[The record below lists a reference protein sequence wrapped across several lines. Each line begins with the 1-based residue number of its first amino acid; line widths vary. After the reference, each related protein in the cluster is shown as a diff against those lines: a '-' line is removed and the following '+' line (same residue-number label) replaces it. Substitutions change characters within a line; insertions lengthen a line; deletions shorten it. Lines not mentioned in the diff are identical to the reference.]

1 MKRLMLTLLFGS
13 TLPISVFA
21 CINSYTMELSPDHFD
36 SAEQRIDFYENELK
50 TFQAKHTQPYSVQ
63 VRNDYAVLLILAGQ
77 YQQAI
82 EVLET
87 LEHSNPNLPK
97 TAVNLGTAYELNGN
111 LTQARKWIRVGMQRD
126 PNIHEG
132 SEWIHLNIL
141 NAKHNRANV
150 HWLNQHPLLDLTFG
164 QGYFPK
170 PNHIHQDQITQQQ
183 LQSIFDQT
191 QLQLIER
198 KKFVFGQDPILAR
211 VYYDLANIEQS
222 LRLDH
227 WVNRMSYNIEANELI
242 DFSNALGLQKDA
254 IIEKRIRML
263 SSTRLARM
271 WMQVQDYLTGWLAKD
286 K

>member
-1 MKRLMLTLLFGS
+1 MLTLLFGS
-13 TLPISVFA
+13 TLPVSVFA

-36 SAEQRIDFYENELK
+36 SAQQRIDYYQNELK
-50 TFQAKHTQPYSVQ
+50 AFQAKHVKPYSVQ
-63 VRNDYAVLLILAGQ
+63 VRNDYAVLLILTGQ

-82 EVLET
+82 EVLES
-87 LEHSNPNLPK
+87 LERSNPNLPK
-97 TAVNLGTAYELNGN
+97 TAVNLGTAYELKGD
-111 LTQARKWIRVGMQRD
+111 LTQARKWIHIGMQRD

-141 NAKHNRANV
+141 NAKRNRANV
-150 HWLNQHPLLDLTFG
+150 HWLNQHPLLNLTFG

-170 PNHIHQDQITQQQ
+170 PNHIDQDQITQQQ

-198 KKFVFGQDPILAR
+198 KKFVFGHDPIVAR

-222 LRLDH
+222 LGLDN

-242 DFSNALGLQKDA
+242 DFSSALGLQKDA
-254 IIEKRIRML
+254 TIEKRIRML
-263 SSTRLARM
+263 SSTSLARM
-271 WMQVQDYLTGWLAKD
+271 WMQIQDYLTGWLAKD

>member
-1 MKRLMLTLLFGS
+1 MLTLLFGS
-13 TLPISVFA
+13 TLPVSVFA

-36 SAEQRIDFYENELK
+36 SAQQRIDYYQNELK
-50 TFQAKHTQPYSVQ
+50 AFQAKHVKHYSVQ
-63 VRNDYAVLLILAGQ
+63 VRNDYAVLLILTGQ

-82 EVLET
+82 EVLES
-87 LEHSNPNLPK
+87 LERSNPNLPK
-97 TAVNLGTAYELNGN
+97 TAVNLGTAYELKGD
-111 LTQARKWIRVGMQRD
+111 LTQARKWIHIGMQRD

-170 PNHIHQDQITQQQ
+170 PNHIDQDQITQQQ

-222 LRLDH
+222 LGLDN
-227 WVNRMSYNIEANELI
+227 WLNRISYNIEANELI
-242 DFSNALGLQKDA
+242 EFSSALGLQKDA
-254 IIEKRIRML
+254 AIEERIRML
-263 SSTRLARM
+263 SSTSLARM
-271 WMQVQDYLTGWLAKD
+271 WMQIQDYLAGWLVKD